1 MDFLWYIPYNTS
13 LTDYAKINRKLST
26 RQEWIFWNLVL
37 KKKNFFCFKFRRQK
51 VIWSFIL
58 DFYCSK
64 LLLWVEIDGWYHND
78 TQDYDEV
85 RDSEIRKRW
94 IMVVRFT
101 NDDIDTNLEWVI
113 YNLKETIKEREKE
126 LWINSAK

>member
-26 RQEWIFWNLVL
+26 SQEWIFWNLVL
-37 KKKNFFCFKFRRQK
+37 KKKSFFGFKFRRQK

-64 LLLWVEIDGWYHND
+64 LLLWIEIDGWYHND